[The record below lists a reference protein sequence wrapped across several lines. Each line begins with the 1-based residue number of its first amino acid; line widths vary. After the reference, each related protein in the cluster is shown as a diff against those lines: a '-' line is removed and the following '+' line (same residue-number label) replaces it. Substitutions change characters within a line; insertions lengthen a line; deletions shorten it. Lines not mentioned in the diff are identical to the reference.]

1 MQLQVR
7 TLPGTHQ
14 FVLQVLILD
23 DQLVSLLIAEG
34 QVEAL
39 VVSIV
44 VQHLH
49 LTAAQSESFHR
60 RTLLEIV
67 ELNSS
72 ITDLR
77 VEPDEVGVQQIKAT
91 DEVWRG
97 KQKAV
102 RNGTMMCSSFTVPL
116 TVVLDEHEGANGLV
130 GSVGSV
136 NEGTFELTFAGSL
149 RGAAQKAEQL

>member
-7 TLPGTHQ
+7 TLPGAHQ

-130 GSVGSV
+130 GPAGSV

>member
-1 MQLQVR
+1 MQLQIR
-7 TLPGTHQ
+7 TLPGAHQ
-14 FVLQVLILD
+14 FVLLVLILD

-130 GSVGSV
+130 GPVGSV